1 MTMKL
6 IVLFGLLAGAIVAL
20 GRLSAA
26 QWHGIGMALLAVAL
40 TQGLTALPWL
50 LAALFA
56 LLWIRQRAMTDAFR
70 TGYLDK
76 VVNPGTRKRAR
87 R

>member
-1 MTMKL
+1 MKL
-6 IVLFGLLAGAIVAL
+6 IALFGLVAGGIVAL
-20 GRLSAA
+20 GSLSAA

-56 LLWIRQRAMTDAFR
+56 LLWLRQRDITRAFR
-70 TGYLDK
+70 DGYLEK
-76 VVNPGTRKRAR
+76 VANPTGRKRGAH
-87 R
+87 